1 LATRR
6 TPTRRNARR
15 HAGPVAVEAFVAA
28 LPLRPHR
35 EEAIGDDHAACAGI
49 DGCEICGRYEDL
61 VAELAEALD
70 LSPNEVSPV
79 DVSDVPAAPWLDAS
93 EACKWVAARA
103 LYVELCEAAGIEPV
117 RRIEISDLHAG
128 HRMVRWLERFCRE
141 VDGPR
146 IGKRLRL
153 RPWQRDIVRRIYGSF
168 GSNAGLVCQALAL
181 KRPTP

>member
-1 LATRR
+1 MSTRR

-15 HAGPVAVEAFVAA
+15 HAGPVAVEAFVAS
-28 LPLRPHR
+28 LPLRAHR
-35 EEAIGDDHAACAGI
+35 EQAIGDHEACGGV
-49 DGCEICGRYEDL
+49 DRCSTCDEYENL

-70 LSPNEVSPV
+70 LAPNEMNPL
-79 DVSDVPAAPWLDAS
+79 DVADVPSAPWLDES
-93 EACKWVAARA
+93 EASKWNAARA
-103 LYVELCEAAGIEPV
+103 LYVDLCEAAGIEPV

-153 RPWQRDIVRRIYGSF
+153 RPWQRDVVRRIYGSF
-168 GSNAGLVCQALAL
+168 GAHSETVCQALKVSA
-181 KRPTP
+181 